1 MPIFN
6 FYLDEIVAIKE
17 EVDRTEVVR
26 AADFTYSERDL
37 KKKQGQTSTIDK
49 YLLL

>member
-1 MPIFN
+1 LPIFN

-17 EVDRTEVVR
+17 EVDKTEVVR

-37 KKKQGQTSTIDK
+37 IKHI
-49 YLLL
+49 YE